1 VAPPADHRTGTF
13 KLAGRRSEKM
23 REAAELLSLEKL
35 RERKGRW
42 NELIKPVQRFLWTSE
57 PG

>member
-1 VAPPADHRTGTF
+1 MGKTLKNHASTVAPPADHRTGTF

-35 RERKGRW
+35 RERGRSM
-42 NELIKPVQRFLWTSE
+42 K
-57 PG
+57 